1 MTTANNNNLYDVP
14 DYEYDIDEN
23 EENKQSVANNR

>member
-1 MTTANNNNLYDVP
+1 MATTFNNQFDVP

>member
-1 MTTANNNNLYDVP
+1 MATTFNNQFDDVV

>member
-1 MTTANNNNLYDVP
+1 MTTAFNNQFDVP